1 MLYNNP
7 DVKNM
12 RLQIVKSKNAQSFY
26 IVKSTY
32 IKGKRSNKVVEKLGT
47 LDELKLKL
55 KNEDPY
61 IWAKKYVEELNKQE
75 KEGNRKITIKYS
87 TNKIID
93 KNNNINFNVGY
104 IFLEKLY
111 YDLKLN
117 ETCKKISDE
126 YRIKYDL
133 NKILQDLIYTRIIEP
148 CSKSSSFEVAKK
160 FIEQPDY
167 ELHDIYRA
175 LEVIAKGTDFIE
187 SEVYKNSLNV
197 INRNSKI
204 LYYDC
209 TNYFF
214 EIEQAEEL
222 KQYGKSKEHRQTPI
236 VQMGLFMDGN
246 GLPLAFNITSGNTNE
261 QTTLKPL
268 EEQIMRDF
276 EMSKFVVCT
285 DAGLA
290 SIANRKFNNIQSRSF
305 IVTQSLKKIKKH
317 LQEWALSKDG
327 WHILGS
333 KKEINL
339 NNLTEKDY
347 DKIFYKDKWIN
358 ENGLEQRLIVSYSQ
372 KYADYQKHVRE
383 EQIQRA
389 KNIIEDP
396 GVATRNLNDPKRF
409 INVATITE
417 DGEIADKKVKSL
429 NIEAIKKE
437 EQFDGFYAVC
447 TTLEDDVKEIIKVN
461 KNRWEIEESFRI
473 LKTDFKA
480 RPVYLKRD
488 DRIKA
493 HFTICFLSLLIFR
506 ILEKKL
512 KEGYTSNEIIKT
524 LREMKLIKS
533 DEENYIPIYTRTD
546 LTDELHNFLGART
559 DYEIT
564 SNKSMKNILKSLKK

>member
-1 MLYNNP
+1 M
-7 DVKNM
+7 
-12 RLQIVKSKNAQSFY
+12 KS
-26 IVKSTY
+26 
-32 IKGKRSNKVVEKLGT
+32 
-47 LDELKLKL
+47 KL

-75 KEGNRKITIKYS
+75 KEGKDHILSKTS

-148 CSKSSSFEVAKK
+148 CSKLSSFEVAKK

-214 EIEQAEEL
+214 EIEQAEGL

-327 WHILGS
+327 WHTLGS

-347 DKIFYKDKWIN
+347 DKIFYKERWIN

-372 KYADYQKHVRE
+372 KYADYQKHVRG

-389 KNIIEDP
+389 KNIIENS

-409 INVATITE
+409 INVAAITE
-417 DGEIADKKVKSL
+417 DGEIADKRVKSL

-447 TTLEDDVKEIIKVN
+447 TTLEDDVEEIIKVN

-524 LREMKLIKS
+524 LREMNSLEMEGFGYKQTYVNTDITEELSKQFSIDINQDFISFKKMKKFIK
-533 DEENYIPIYTRTD
+533 
-546 LTDELHNFLGART
+546 
-559 DYEIT
+559 
-564 SNKSMKNILKSLKK
+564 K

>member
-1 MLYNNP
+1 
-7 DVKNM
+7 M
-12 RLQIVKSKNAQSFY
+12 RLRVTKSKNTDIFY
-26 IVKSTY
+26 VIKTVY
-32 IKGKRSNKVVEKLGT
+32 IKGKEKTIIVEKLGNT
-47 LDELKLKL
+47 STIKSRTNGE
-55 KNEDPY
+55 NPY

-75 KEGNRKITIKYS
+75 KENKRNITLEKSPS
-87 TNKIID
+87 TIISLNKQ
-93 KNNNINFNVGY
+93 KLFNIGY

-117 ETCKKISDE
+117 KTCKKISE
-126 YRIKYDL
+126 RYRIKYDL

-148 CSKSSSFEVAKK
+148 CSKLSSFEVAKK
-160 FIEQPDY
+160 FVEQPNY
-167 ELHDIYRA
+167 KLHDIYRA
-175 LEVIAKGTDFIE
+175 LEVISNETDFIE

-197 INRNSKI
+197 INRNSRI

-214 EIEQAEEL
+214 EIEQAEGL
-222 KQYGKSKEHRQTPI
+222 KQYGKSKEHRQSPI

-246 GLPLAFNITSGNTNE
+246 GIPLAFNITSGNTNE

-290 SIANRKFNNIQSRSF
+290 SIDNRKFNNLQSRSF

-327 WHILGS
+327 WHTLGS

-339 NNLTEKDY
+339 NNLTEEDY
-347 DKIFYKDKWIN
+347 DKIFYKEKWIN

-389 KNIIEDP
+389 KNIIENP

-409 INVATITE
+409 INVAAITE
-417 DGEIADKKVKSL
+417 DGEIAEKKVKSL

-447 TTLEDDVKEIIKVN
+447 TTLEDDIADIIKVN

-512 KEGYTSNEIIKT
+512 KEGYTSKEIIKT
-524 LREMKLIKS
+524 LKDMNMFY
-533 DEENYIPIYTRTD
+533 EEAEGYIPVYKRTYI
-546 LTDELHNFLGART
+546 TDELHNFLGART

-564 SNKSMKNILKSLKK
+564 SNKSIKNILKSLKK

>member
-1 MLYNNP
+1 
-7 DVKNM
+7 M
-12 RLQIVKSKNAQSFY
+12 RVLV
-26 IVKSTY
+26 V
-32 IKGKRSNKVVEKLGT
+32 NKK
-47 LDELKLKL
+47 
-55 KNEDPY
+55 
-61 IWAKKYVEELNKQE
+61 E

-290 SIANRKFNNIQSRSF
+290 SVSNRKFNNIQSRSF

-389 KNIIEDP
+389 KNIIENP

>member
-1 MLYNNP
+1 
-7 DVKNM
+7 M
-12 RLQIVKSKNAQSFY
+12 RLRVTKSKNTDIFY
-26 IVKSTY
+26 VIKTVY
-32 IKGKRSNKVVEKLGT
+32 IKGKEKTIIVEKLGNT
-47 LDELKLKL
+47 STIKSRTNGE
-55 KNEDPY
+55 NPY

-75 KEGNRKITIKYS
+75 KENKRNITLEKSPS
-87 TNKIID
+87 TIISLNKQ
-93 KNNNINFNVGY
+93 KLFNIGY

-117 ETCKKISDE
+117 KTCKKISE
-126 YRIKYDL
+126 RYRIKYDL

-148 CSKSSSFEVAKK
+148 CSKLSSFEVAKK
-160 FIEQPDY
+160 FVEQPNY
-167 ELHDIYRA
+167 KLHDIYRA
-175 LEVIAKGTDFIE
+175 LEVISNETDFIE

-197 INRNSKI
+197 INRNSRI

-214 EIEQAEEL
+214 EIEQAEGL
-222 KQYGKSKEHRQTPI
+222 KQYGKSKEHRQSPI

-246 GLPLAFNITSGNTNE
+246 GIPLAFNITSGNTNE

-290 SIANRKFNNIQSRSF
+290 SVSNRKFNNIQSRSF

-327 WHILGS
+327 WHTLGS

-339 NNLTEKDY
+339 NNLTEEDY
-347 DKIFYKDKWIN
+347 DKIFYKEKWIN

-389 KNIIEDP
+389 KNIIENP

-409 INVATITE
+409 INVAAITE
-417 DGEIADKKVKSL
+417 DGEIAEKKVKSL

-447 TTLEDDVKEIIKVN
+447 TTLEDDIADIIKVN

-512 KEGYTSNEIIKT
+512 KERYTSNEIITT
-524 LREMKLIKS
+524 LKEMRLIKS
-533 DEENYIPIYTRTD
+533 DDENYIPIYTRTD
-546 LTDELHNFLGART
+546 LTDELHEVFSVRT

-564 SNKSMKNILKSLKK
+564 TDKNMKKILKNIKK

>member
-1 MLYNNP
+1 
-7 DVKNM
+7 M

-26 IVKSTY
+26 VVKSTY

-75 KEGNRKITIKYS
+75 KEGNRKIIIKYS
-87 TNKIID
+87 PNKIIN
-93 KNNNINFNVGY
+93 KNNNINFNIGY

-117 ETCKKISDE
+117 ETCKKFSDK

-148 CSKSSSFEVAKK
+148 CSKLSSFEVAKK
-160 FIEQPDY
+160 FIEQPNY

-175 LEVIAKGTDFIE
+175 LEVISEETDFIE

-214 EIEQAEEL
+214 EIEQAEGL
-222 KQYGKSKEHRQTPI
+222 KQYGKSKEHRQSPI

-246 GLPLAFNITSGNTNE
+246 GIPLAFNITSGNTNE

-268 EEQIMRDF
+268 EEQIIRDF

-290 SIANRKFNNIQSRSF
+290 SIDNRKFNNLQSRSF

-327 WHILGS
+327 WHTLGS

-339 NNLTEKDY
+339 NNLTEEDY
-347 DKIFYKDKWIN
+347 DKIFYKEKWIN

-389 KNIIEDP
+389 KNIIENP

-409 INVATITE
+409 INVAAITE
-417 DGEIADKKVKSL
+417 DGEIAEKKVKSL

-447 TTLEDDVKEIIKVN
+447 TTLEDDIADIIKVN

-512 KEGYTSNEIIKT
+512 KEGYTSNEIITT
-524 LREMKLIKS
+524 LKEMRLIKS
-533 DEENYIPIYTRTD
+533 DDENYIPIYTRTD
-546 LTDELHNFLGART
+546 LTDELHEVFSVRT

-564 SNKSMKNILKSLKK
+564 TDKNMKKILKNIKK

>member
-1 MLYNNP
+1 
-7 DVKNM
+7 M

-26 IVKSTY
+26 VVKSTY

-47 LDELKLKL
+47 LDELKLKF

-75 KEGNRKITIKYS
+75 KEGNRKIIIKYS
-87 TNKIID
+87 PNKIIN
-93 KNNNINFNVGY
+93 KNNNINFNIGY

-117 ETCKKISDE
+117 ETCKKFSDK

-148 CSKSSSFEVAKK
+148 CSKLSSFEVAKK
-160 FIEQPDY
+160 FIEQPNY

-175 LEVIAKGTDFIE
+175 LEVISEETDFIE

-214 EIEQAEEL
+214 EIEQAEGL
-222 KQYGKSKEHRQTPI
+222 KQYGKSKEHRQSPI

-246 GLPLAFNITSGNTNE
+246 GIPLAFNITSGNTNE

-268 EEQIMRDF
+268 EEQIIRDF

-290 SIANRKFNNIQSRSF
+290 SIDNRKFNNLQSRSF

-317 LQEWALSKDG
+317 LQKWALSKDG
-327 WHILGS
+327 WHTLGS

-339 NNLTEKDY
+339 NNLTEEDY
-347 DKIFYKDKWIN
+347 DKIFYKEKWIN

-389 KNIIEDP
+389 KNIIENP

-409 INVATITE
+409 INVAAITE
-417 DGEIADKKVKSL
+417 DGEIAEKKVKSL

-447 TTLEDDVKEIIKVN
+447 TTLEDDIADIIKVN

-524 LREMKLIKS
+524 LKDMNMFY
-533 DEENYIPIYTRTD
+533 EEVEGYIPVYKRTYI
-546 LTDELHNFLGART
+546 TDELHNFLGART

-564 SNKSMKNILKSLKK
+564 SNKSIKNILKSLKK

>member
-1 MLYNNP
+1 
-7 DVKNM
+7 M
-12 RLQIVKSKNAQSFY
+12 RLRVTKSKNTDIFY
-26 IVKSTY
+26 VIKTVY
-32 IKGKRSNKVVEKLGT
+32 IKGKEKTIIVEKLGNT
-47 LDELKLKL
+47 STIKSRTNGE
-55 KNEDPY
+55 NPY

-75 KEGNRKITIKYS
+75 KENKRNITLEKSPS
-87 TNKIID
+87 TIISLNKQ
-93 KNNNINFNVGY
+93 KLFNIGY

-117 ETCKKISDE
+117 KTCKKISE
-126 YRIKYDL
+126 RYRIKYDL

-148 CSKSSSFEVAKK
+148 CSKLSSFEVAKK
-160 FIEQPDY
+160 FVEQPNY

-175 LEVIAKGTDFIE
+175 LEVISNETDFIE

-197 INRNSKI
+197 INRNSRI

-214 EIEQAEEL
+214 EIEQAEGL
-222 KQYGKSKEHRQTPI
+222 KQYGKSKEHRQSPI

-246 GLPLAFNITSGNTNE
+246 GIPLAFNITSGNTNE

-290 SIANRKFNNIQSRSF
+290 SIDNRKFNNLQSRSF

-327 WHILGS
+327 WHTLGS

-339 NNLTEKDY
+339 NNLTEEDY
-347 DKIFYKDKWIN
+347 DKIFYKEKWIN

-389 KNIIEDP
+389 KNIIENP

-409 INVATITE
+409 INVAAITE
-417 DGEIADKKVKSL
+417 DGEIAEKKVKSL

-447 TTLEDDVKEIIKVN
+447 TTLEDDIADIIKVN

-512 KEGYTSNEIIKT
+512 KEGYTSNEIITT
-524 LREMKLIKS
+524 LKEMRLIKS
-533 DEENYIPIYTRTD
+533 DDENYIPIYTRTD
-546 LTDELHNFLGART
+546 LTDELHDVFRVRT

-564 SNKSMKNILKSLKK
+564 TDKNMKKILKNIKK

>member
-1 MLYNNP
+1 
-7 DVKNM
+7 M
-12 RLQIVKSKNAQSFY
+12 RLRVTKSKNTDIFY
-26 IVKSTY
+26 VIKTVY
-32 IKGKRSNKVVEKLGT
+32 IKGKEKTIIVEKLGNT
-47 LDELKLKL
+47 STIKSRTNGE
-55 KNEDPY
+55 NPY

-75 KEGNRKITIKYS
+75 KENKRNITLEKSPS
-87 TNKIID
+87 TIISLNKQ
-93 KNNNINFNVGY
+93 KLFNIGY

-117 ETCKKISDE
+117 KTCKKISE
-126 YRIKYDL
+126 RYRIKYDL

-148 CSKSSSFEVAKK
+148 CSKLSSFEVAKK
-160 FIEQPDY
+160 FVEQPNY

-175 LEVIAKGTDFIE
+175 LEVISNETDFIE

-197 INRNSKI
+197 INRNSRI

-214 EIEQAEEL
+214 EIEQAEGL
-222 KQYGKSKEHRQTPI
+222 KQYGKSKEHRQSPI

-246 GLPLAFNITSGNTNE
+246 GIPLAFNITSGNTNE

-268 EEQIMRDF
+268 EEQIIRDF

-290 SIANRKFNNIQSRSF
+290 SIDNRKFNNLQSRSF

-327 WHILGS
+327 WHTLGS

-339 NNLTEKDY
+339 NNLTEEDY
-347 DKIFYKDKWIN
+347 DKIFYKEKWIN

-389 KNIIEDP
+389 KNIIENP

-409 INVATITE
+409 INVAAITE
-417 DGEIADKKVKSL
+417 DGEIAEKKVKSL

-447 TTLEDDVKEIIKVN
+447 TTLEDDIADIIKVN

-512 KEGYTSNEIIKT
+512 KEGYTSNEIITT
-524 LREMKLIKS
+524 LKEMRLIKS
-533 DEENYIPIYTRTD
+533 DDENYIPIYTRTD
-546 LTDELHNFLGART
+546 LTDELHEVFSVRT

-564 SNKSMKNILKSLKK
+564 TDKNMKKILKNIKK

>member
-1 MLYNNP
+1 
-7 DVKNM
+7 M
-12 RLQIVKSKNAQSFY
+12 RLRVTKSKNTDIFY
-26 IVKSTY
+26 VIKTVY
-32 IKGKRSNKVVEKLGT
+32 IKGKEKTIIVEKLGNT
-47 LDELKLKL
+47 STIKSRTNGE
-55 KNEDPY
+55 NPY

-75 KEGNRKITIKYS
+75 KENKRNITLEKSPS
-87 TNKIID
+87 TIISLNKQ
-93 KNNNINFNVGY
+93 KLFNIGY

-117 ETCKKISDE
+117 KTCKKISE
-126 YRIKYDL
+126 RYRIKYDL

-148 CSKSSSFEVAKK
+148 CSKLSSFEVAKK

-214 EIEQAEEL
+214 EIEQAEGL

-327 WHILGS
+327 WHTLGS

-339 NNLTEKDY
+339 NNLTEEDY
-347 DKIFYKDKWIN
+347 DKIFYKEKWIN

-389 KNIIEDP
+389 KNIIENP

-409 INVATITE
+409 INVAAITE
-417 DGEIADKKVKSL
+417 DGEIAEKKVKSL

-447 TTLEDDVKEIIKVN
+447 TTLEDDIADIIKVN

-524 LREMKLIKS
+524 LREMKLLKG

-546 LTDELHNFLGART
+546 LTDELHDVFRFRT

-564 SNKSMKNILKSLKK
+564 TDKNMKKILKNIKK

>member
-1 MLYNNP
+1 
-7 DVKNM
+7 M
-12 RLQIVKSKNAQSFY
+12 RLRVTKSKNTDIFY
-26 IVKSTY
+26 VIKTVY
-32 IKGKRSNKVVEKLGT
+32 IKGKEKTIIVEKLGNT
-47 LDELKLKL
+47 STIKSRTNGE
-55 KNEDPY
+55 NPY

-75 KEGNRKITIKYS
+75 KENKRNITLEKSPS
-87 TNKIID
+87 TIISLNKQ
-93 KNNNINFNVGY
+93 KLFNIGY

-117 ETCKKISDE
+117 KTCKKISE
-126 YRIKYDL
+126 RYRIKYDL

-148 CSKSSSFEVAKK
+148 CSKLSSFEVAKK
-160 FIEQPDY
+160 FVEQPNY
-167 ELHDIYRA
+167 KLHDIYRA
-175 LEVIAKGTDFIE
+175 LEVISNETDFIE

-197 INRNSKI
+197 INRNSRI

-214 EIEQAEEL
+214 EIEQAEGL
-222 KQYGKSKEHRQTPI
+222 KQYGKSKEHRQSPI

-246 GLPLAFNITSGNTNE
+246 GIPLAFNITSGNTNE

-268 EEQIMRDF
+268 EEQIIRDF

-290 SIANRKFNNIQSRSF
+290 SVSNRKFNNIQSRSF

-327 WHILGS
+327 WHTLGS

-339 NNLTEKDY
+339 NNLTEEDY
-347 DKIFYKDKWIN
+347 DKIFYKEKWIN

-389 KNIIEDP
+389 KNIIENP

-409 INVATITE
+409 INVAAITE
-417 DGEIADKKVKSL
+417 DGEIAEKKVKSL

-447 TTLEDDVKEIIKVN
+447 TTLEDDIADIIKVN

-506 ILEKKL
+506 ILERKL
-512 KEGYTSNEIIKT
+512 KEGYTSNEIITT
-524 LREMKLIKS
+524 LKEMRLIKS
-533 DEENYIPIYTRTD
+533 DDENYIPIYTRTD
-546 LTDELHNFLGART
+546 LTDELHEVFSVRT

-564 SNKSMKNILKSLKK
+564 TDKNMKKILKNIKK

>member
-1 MLYNNP
+1 
-7 DVKNM
+7 M

-26 IVKSTY
+26 VVKSTY

-75 KEGNRKITIKYS
+75 KEGNRKIIIKYS
-87 TNKIID
+87 PNKIIN
-93 KNNNINFNVGY
+93 KNNNINFNIGY

-117 ETCKKISDE
+117 ETCKKVSDK

-133 NKILQDLIYTRIIEP
+133 NRILQDLIYTRIIEP
-148 CSKSSSFEVAKK
+148 CSKLSSFEVAKK
-160 FIEQPDY
+160 FIEQPNY
-167 ELHDIYRA
+167 EIHDIYRA
-175 LEVIAKGTDFIE
+175 LEVISEETDFIE

-214 EIEQAEEL
+214 EIEQAEGL
-222 KQYGKSKEHRQTPI
+222 KQYGKSKEHRQSPI

-268 EEQIMRDF
+268 EEQIIRDF

-290 SIANRKFNNIQSRSF
+290 SIDNRKFNNLQSRSF

-327 WHILGS
+327 WHTLGS

-339 NNLTEKDY
+339 NNLTEEDY
-347 DKIFYKDKWIN
+347 DKIFYKEKWIN

-389 KNIIEDP
+389 KNIIENP

-409 INVATITE
+409 INVAAITE
-417 DGEIADKKVKSL
+417 DGEIAEKKVKSL

-447 TTLEDDVKEIIKVN
+447 TTLEDDIADIIKVN

-524 LREMKLIKS
+524 LKDMNMFY
-533 DEENYIPIYTRTD
+533 EEAEGYIPVYKRTYI
-546 LTDELHNFLGART
+546 TDELHNFLGART

-564 SNKSMKNILKSLKK
+564 SNKSIKNILKSLKK

>member
-1 MLYNNP
+1 
-7 DVKNM
+7 M
-12 RLQIVKSKNAQSFY
+12 RLSITHTTNNTYFYMIKSYRDHGKNKT
-26 IVKSTY
+26 I
-32 IKGKRSNKVVEKLGT
+32 IVEKLGT
-47 LDELKLKL
+47 LEEVKLKANG
-55 KNEDPY
+55 KDPVV
-61 IWAKKYVEELNKQE
+61 WAKEYIAQKTAEE
-75 KEGNRKITIKYS
+75 KEGKAIYYQKLVEGIPLSK
-87 TNKIID
+87 KQ
-93 KNNNINFNVGY
+93 KLFNVGY

-117 ETCKKISDE
+117 ETCKKISE
-126 YRIKYDL
+126 KYRIKYDL

-148 CSKSSSFEVAKK
+148 CSKLSSFEVAKK

-214 EIEQAEEL
+214 ETEQAEGL

-261 QTTLKPL
+261 QTTIKPL

-305 IVTQSLKKIKKH
+305 IVTQSLKKIKKN

-327 WHILGS
+327 WHTLGS

-347 DKIFYKDKWIN
+347 DKIFYKERWIN

-372 KYADYQKHVRE
+372 KYADYQKHIRE

-389 KNIIEDP
+389 KNIIENP

-409 INVATITE
+409 INVDAITE
-417 DGEIADKKVKSL
+417 DGEIADKRVRSL

-447 TTLEDDVKEIIKVN
+447 TTLEDDVEEIIKVN

-524 LREMKLIKS
+524 LREMNSLEMEGFGYKQTYVNTDITEELSKQFSIDINQDFISFKKMKKIIK
-533 DEENYIPIYTRTD
+533 
-546 LTDELHNFLGART
+546 
-559 DYEIT
+559 
-564 SNKSMKNILKSLKK
+564 K

>member
-1 MLYNNP
+1 
-7 DVKNM
+7 M
-12 RLQIVKSKNAQSFY
+12 RLRVTKSKNTDIFY
-26 IVKSTY
+26 VIKTVY
-32 IKGKRSNKVVEKLGT
+32 IKGKEKTIIVEKLGNT
-47 LDELKLKL
+47 STIKSRTNGE
-55 KNEDPY
+55 NPY

-75 KEGNRKITIKYS
+75 KENKRNITLEKSPS
-87 TNKIID
+87 TIISLNKQ
-93 KNNNINFNVGY
+93 KLFNIGY

-117 ETCKKISDE
+117 KTCKKISE
-126 YRIKYDL
+126 RYRIKYDL

-148 CSKSSSFEVAKK
+148 CSKLSSFEVAKK
-160 FIEQPDY
+160 FVEQPNY
-167 ELHDIYRA
+167 KLHDIYRA
-175 LEVIAKGTDFIE
+175 LEVISNETDFIE

-197 INRNSKI
+197 INRNSRI

-214 EIEQAEEL
+214 EIEQAEGL
-222 KQYGKSKEHRQTPI
+222 KQYGKSKEHRQSPI

-246 GLPLAFNITSGNTNE
+246 GIPLAFNITSGNTNE

-290 SIANRKFNNIQSRSF
+290 SVSNRKFNNIQSRSF

-327 WHILGS
+327 WHTLGS

-339 NNLTEKDY
+339 NNLTEEDY
-347 DKIFYKDKWIN
+347 DKIFYKEKWIN

-389 KNIIEDP
+389 KNIIENP

-409 INVATITE
+409 INVAAITE
-417 DGEIADKKVKSL
+417 DGEIAEKKVKSL

-447 TTLEDDVKEIIKVN
+447 TTLEDDIADIIKVN
-461 KNRWEIEESFRI
+461 KKRWEIEESFRI

-512 KEGYTSNEIIKT
+512 KEGYTSNEIITT
-524 LREMKLIKS
+524 LKEMRLIKS
-533 DEENYIPIYTRTD
+533 DDENYIPIYTRTD
-546 LTDELHNFLGART
+546 LTDELHEVFSVRT

-564 SNKSMKNILKSLKK
+564 TDKNMKKILKNIKK

>member
-1 MLYNNP
+1 
-7 DVKNM
+7 M
-12 RLQIVKSKNAQSFY
+12 RLRVTKSKNTDIFY
-26 IVKSTY
+26 VIKTVY
-32 IKGKRSNKVVEKLGT
+32 IKGKEKTIIVEKLGNT
-47 LDELKLKL
+47 STIKSRTNGE
-55 KNEDPY
+55 NPY

-75 KEGNRKITIKYS
+75 KENKRNITLEKTPS
-87 TNKIID
+87 TIISLNKQ
-93 KNNNINFNVGY
+93 KLFNIGY

-117 ETCKKISDE
+117 KTCKKISE
-126 YRIKYDL
+126 RYRIKYDL

-148 CSKSSSFEVAKK
+148 CSKLSSFEVAKK
-160 FIEQPDY
+160 FVEQPNY

-175 LEVIAKGTDFIE
+175 LEVISNETDFIE

-197 INRNSKI
+197 INRNSRI

-214 EIEQAEEL
+214 EIEQAEGL
-222 KQYGKSKEHRQTPI
+222 KQYGKSKEHRQSPI

-246 GLPLAFNITSGNTNE
+246 GIPLAFNITSGNTNE

-268 EEQIMRDF
+268 EEQIIRDF

-290 SIANRKFNNIQSRSF
+290 SIDNRKFNNLQSRSF

-327 WHILGS
+327 WHTLGS

-339 NNLTEKDY
+339 NNLTEEDY
-347 DKIFYKDKWIN
+347 DKIFYKEKWIN

-389 KNIIEDP
+389 KNIIENP

-409 INVATITE
+409 INVAAITE
-417 DGEIADKKVKSL
+417 DGEIAEKKVKSL

-447 TTLEDDVKEIIKVN
+447 TTLEDDIADIIKVN

-524 LREMKLIKS
+524 LKDMNMFREEA
-533 DEENYIPIYTRTD
+533 DGYIPVYKRTYI
-546 LTDELHNFLGART
+546 TDELHNFLGART

-564 SNKSMKNILKSLKK
+564 SNKSIKNILKSLKK

>member
-1 MLYNNP
+1 
-7 DVKNM
+7 M

-26 IVKSTY
+26 VVKSTY

-47 LDELKLKL
+47 LDELKLKF

-75 KEGNRKITIKYS
+75 KEGNRKIIIKYS
-87 TNKIID
+87 PNKIIN
-93 KNNNINFNVGY
+93 KNNNINFNIGY

-117 ETCKKISDE
+117 ETCKKFSDK

-148 CSKSSSFEVAKK
+148 CSKLSSFEVAKK
-160 FIEQPDY
+160 FIEQPNY
-167 ELHDIYRA
+167 EIHDIYRA
-175 LEVIAKGTDFIE
+175 LEVISEETDFIE

-214 EIEQAEEL
+214 EIEQAEGL
-222 KQYGKSKEHRQTPI
+222 KQYGKSKEHRQSPI

-246 GLPLAFNITSGNTNE
+246 GIPLAFNITSGNTNE

-268 EEQIMRDF
+268 EEQIIRDF

-290 SIANRKFNNIQSRSF
+290 SIDNRKFNNLQSRSF

-327 WHILGS
+327 WHTLGS

-339 NNLTEKDY
+339 NNLTEEDY
-347 DKIFYKDKWIN
+347 DKIFYKEKWIN

-372 KYADYQKHVRE
+372 KYADYQKHV
-383 EQIQRA
+383 
-389 KNIIEDP
+389 IENP

-409 INVATITE
+409 INVAAITE
-417 DGEIADKKVKSL
+417 DGEIAEKKVKSL

-447 TTLEDDVKEIIKVN
+447 TTLEDDIADIIKVN

-512 KEGYTSNEIIKT
+512 KEGYTSKEIIKT
-524 LREMKLIKS
+524 LKDMNMFY
-533 DEENYIPIYTRTD
+533 EEAEGYIPVYKRTYI
-546 LTDELHNFLGART
+546 TDELHNFLGART

-564 SNKSMKNILKSLKK
+564 SNKSIKNILKSLKK